1 MFWQRLILTF
11 LVLCIVL
18 VSGGSEEFEELEN
31 PMLLRVKS
39 MLKERRVFCSQDPSY
54 GACKGNRSLWY
65 YNNIGHQC
73 ERFIYS
79 NCGGNQNRFY
89 SYEECAN
96 QCFAAP
102 AKLRNH
108 FP

>member
-1 MFWQRLILTF
+1 MFWLRLA
-11 LVLCIVL
+11 L
-18 VSGGSEEFEELEN
+18 VSLFVWLASAKLKGRKEDLYSNAQDESET
-31 PMLLRVKS
+31 MLYIK
-39 MLKERRVFCSQDPSY
+39 RRVFCSQDPSY